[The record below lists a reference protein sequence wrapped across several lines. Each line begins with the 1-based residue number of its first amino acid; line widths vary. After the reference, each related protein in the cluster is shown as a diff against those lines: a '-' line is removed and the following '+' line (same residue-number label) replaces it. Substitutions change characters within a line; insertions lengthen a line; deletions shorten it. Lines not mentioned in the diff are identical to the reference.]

1 MKCDWADQQIVS
13 YIYGEL
19 NDEAC
24 HELELHQSACER
36 CQRELQAYRA
46 LRMALSLTPMQ
57 EPSPNLL
64 AQSRIRLEEA
74 LDQLPPPS
82 PWLRLQTALFGFAAQ
97 LRAAPGIAA
106 GLAMVGFLIGGMAG
120 HVWQQQPQ
128 AVALAPAAHSATS
141 TVSHIFN
148 VSRIVQHPE
157 THTVEVRYNQIVP
170 HTMKGS
176 MDDPEVRKLLMAA
189 TQDGVDQTVQNNSV
203 NLLASE
209 CHKGHFCNGRPVR
222 TALMVALRYDRDAS
236 VRAEALDGLQPYVAQ
251 DMHVRDAILEALMND
266 PSPQVRSA
274 AIQTLQP
281 VQADSSVRMVMQT
294 LAQQDQNPMI
304 RNASEQVLRTMPT
317 TE

>member
-1 MKCDWADQQIVS
+1 MKCDWADQQIIS
-13 YIYGEL
+13 YVYGEL
-19 NDEAC
+19 SDEAS
-24 HELELHQSACER
+24 HELELHHSACER
-36 CQRELQAYRA
+36 CHRELQAFRGLRA
-46 LRMALSLTPMQ
+46 ALSFAPVQ

-64 AQSRIRLEEA
+64 AQCRIRLEEA
-74 LDQLPPPS
+74 LDQLPAPS
-82 PWLRLQTALFGFAAQ
+82 PWLRLHTALFGFGAQ

-106 GLAMVGFLIGGMAG
+106 GLALVGFMIGGMAG
-120 HVWQQQPQ
+120 HVWKQQPQ
-128 AVALAPAAHSATS
+128 AVTLAAAAPS
-141 TVSHIFN
+141 TAAQVFSVSG
-148 VSRIVQHPE
+148 IVQHPE
-157 THTVEVRYNQIVP
+157 THTVDVTYNQIVP
-170 HTMKGS
+170 QTMKGS

-189 TQDGVDQTVQNNSV
+189 TQDGVDPTVQSNSV

-209 CHKGHFCNGRPVR
+209 CRAKHFCNGKSVR

-236 VRAEALDGLQPYVAQ
+236 VRTKALGGLEPYVAQ

-294 LAQQDQNPMI
+294 LADQDENPMV
-304 RNASEQVLRTMPT
+304 RNASEEVLRTMPT